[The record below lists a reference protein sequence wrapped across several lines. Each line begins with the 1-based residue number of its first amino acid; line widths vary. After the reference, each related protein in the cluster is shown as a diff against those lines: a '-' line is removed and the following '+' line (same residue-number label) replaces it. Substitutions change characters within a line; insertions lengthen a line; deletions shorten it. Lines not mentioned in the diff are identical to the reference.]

1 MLQREV
7 ADLGNLLGWRG
18 LTGSTGDV
26 FDSDTL
32 DSYVEEERS
41 AGKSLY
47 EAHLGYKEARDT
59 LNRVRQGRGFWP
71 VIAIPATR
79 RPFIDPVCT
88 ER

>member
-1 MLQREV
+1 M
-7 ADLGNLLGWRG
+7 
-18 LTGSTGDV
+18 

-59 LNRVRQGRGFWP
+59 LNRVRQGRGFRP
-71 VIAIPATR
+71 VIAIPA
-79 RPFIDPVCT
+79 P
-88 ER
+88 